1 MLFFENII
9 GIDLDWLVFRVFM
22 IDCIFVFELGLNVK
36 MFVVLFKWLCRMF
49 IMIFLKERQLYQ
61 FNIYF

>member
-36 MFVVLFKWLCRMF
+36 MIVILFIWCC
-49 IMIFLKERQLYQ
+49 
-61 FNIYF
+61 